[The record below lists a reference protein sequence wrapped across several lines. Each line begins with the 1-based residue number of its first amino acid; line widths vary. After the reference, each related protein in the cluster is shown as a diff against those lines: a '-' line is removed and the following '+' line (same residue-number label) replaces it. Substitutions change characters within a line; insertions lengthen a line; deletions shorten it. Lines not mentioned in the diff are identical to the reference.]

1 MNEQSMIDNQ
11 ANQIRNNNIRKAN
24 QRGYIGT
31 ENNSTGASK
40 NKFETRTETRSCS
53 QADLDIIDLQLDTN
67 SSGKASSLKKLD
79 LKSEH
84 NESKINELDF
94 AQLKETDEKQMNKK
108 TLNRVWKRGK
118 FGPSKVIRKTLCIR

>member
-24 QRGYIGT
+24 QRGYFGT

-53 QADLDIIDLQLDTN
+53 QTDLDIIDLQLDTN
-67 SSGKASSLKKLD
+67 SSGKASSLKNLD

-94 AQLKETDEKQMNKK
+94 AQLKKTDEK
-108 TLNRVWKRGK
+108 
-118 FGPSKVIRKTLCIR
+118 